1 MSKNARRP
9 IFFKLPVVF
18 GSIGATPFVRPSVIV
33 FSVPLTLKKTVM
45 GDLSTDFF
53 LYQKL
58 NQPTH
63 AQLNAW
69 SNKTASLTAKSQ
81 SNVLR
86 STGRLFELFGVHF
99 LKLRKMSGY

>member
-1 MSKNARRP
+1 
-9 IFFKLPVVF
+9 
-18 GSIGATPFVRPSVIV
+18 
-33 FSVPLTLKKTVM
+33 M

-63 AQLNAW
+63 AQLNAC

-81 SNVLR
+81 SNILR
-86 STGRLFELFGVHF
+86 STGRLFELFVVQFTQTTSVLAYVTTVWVIFPVKTTTVLVNSSAITTSKQLQGSQGATG
-99 LKLRKMSGY
+99 KQC